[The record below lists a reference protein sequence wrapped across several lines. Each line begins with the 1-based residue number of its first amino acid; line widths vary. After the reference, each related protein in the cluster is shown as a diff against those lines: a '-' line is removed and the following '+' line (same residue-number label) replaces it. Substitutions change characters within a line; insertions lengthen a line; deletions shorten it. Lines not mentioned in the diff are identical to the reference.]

1 MKLGVYDSSQAN
13 NEVKLDTYGSSSVNS
28 LVKLDVNDA
37 SPGVKLDSLWF

>member
-1 MKLGVYDSSQAN
+1 VKLGVYDSSQAN